1 VFRSTLL
8 QKYQG
13 YCFQTS
19 NTFLL
24 LWGYCTWQLE
34 FDLDLWMTLAVKVK
48 VFNFAKIAITS
59 LFMIRFVSYFD
70 KTTRSYLTYHNR
82 LHKTTPPH
90 PTPEPPPP
98 KKKCFHFF
106 SHFWN
111 MVTKIYF
118 HYFIFERLSNHPTQ
132 ESPTKVFLL
141 FYFWKIM

>member
-1 VFRSTLL
+1 MFRSTLL

-82 LHKTTPPH
+82 LHKTTPPTPH
-90 PTPEPPPP
+90 PRIPPQ
-98 KKKCFHFF
+98 KKICFIFF
-106 SHFWN
+106 SYFWN
-111 MVTKIYF
+111 MVTKKHKILF
-118 HYFIFERLSNHPTQ
+118 S
-132 ESPTKVFLL
+132 L
-141 FYFWKIM
+141 FYFWFFFFFFFFFFYFFK